1 MAIAG
6 IRGRIIQSL
15 LSGDAASEQ
24 MMRTRY
30 DAIIIGAGPAGSTT
44 AILLAR
50 AGWSVALV
58 ERQRFPR
65 RKVCGECIAAPNLAL
80 LDALGIGD
88 AFNALAGPELRKLAL
103 MFGRETITADLPPM
117 THLRHQW
124 GRALGREQL
133 DPLLLKQ
140 AEKAGAHVLQPYAA
154 RRIGGQPGT
163 FECDIKQVSSE
174 RLDTLTAPVLIAA
187 HGSWDVC
194 ATENRER
201 RQPNAADLFAFK
213 ANFHET
219 NLVRGL
225 LPVLAFDGGYGG
237 LVVAD
242 EGITTLACCIRRDRL
257 AALRTQNPGQRAG
270 EAVEAYLRRSCAGV
284 DDALSGARRDG
295 SWLSVGP
302 IRPGI
307 RLERNGNGI
316 FMIGN
321 AAGEAHPII
330 GEGISMAMQSAW
342 LLCAGLTEHLP
353 QEMTRLP
360 VQQRIQR
367 EYTEAWR
374 RQFSRRIRLA
384 ALFAHLAMRPD
395 MTSWLIPLLRRWPN
409 ALTWGA
415 RLSGKVKR
423 PMSTASVN
431 TIMP

>member
-1 MAIAG
+1 
-6 IRGRIIQSL
+6 
-15 LSGDAASEQ
+15 

-30 DAIIIGAGPAGSTT
+30 DAIIIGAGPAGSTA

-50 AGWSVALV
+50 AGWSVALI
-58 ERQRFPR
+58 ERQHFPR

-103 MFGRETITADLPPM
+103 MYGREAITADLPPM
-117 THLRHQW
+117 TQLRHQW

-133 DPLLLKQ
+133 DPLLMQQ
-140 AEKAGAHVLQPYAA
+140 AEQAGAYVLQPYAA
-154 RRIGGQPGT
+154 RRVGGQPGA
-163 FECDIKQVSSE
+163 FECDIRQTSSE
-174 RLDTLTAPVLIAA
+174 RLHTLGAPILIAA

-194 ATENRER
+194 ITENRVR
-201 RQPNAADLFAFK
+201 RQPSAGDLFAFK

-219 NLVRGL
+219 NLARGL

-242 EGITTLACCIRRDRL
+242 KGMTTLACCIRRDRL
-257 AALRTQNPGQRAG
+257 TALRRQSPGQRAG
-270 EAVEAYLRRSCAGV
+270 EAVEAYLRRSCVGV
-284 DDALSGARRDG
+284 DNALSSARRDG

-307 RLERNGNGI
+307 RLARQGNGV

-342 LLCAGLTEHLP
+342 LLCAGLTAHTPE
-353 QEMTRLP
+353 EMTRLP

-367 EYTEAWR
+367 EYTAAWR

-384 ALFAHLAMRPD
+384 ALFAHLAMRPGLAA
-395 MTSWLIPLLRRWPN
+395 WLIPVLQRWPI

-423 PMSTASVN
+423 PMSASSVN
-431 TIMP
+431 TIA

>member
-1 MAIAG
+1 
-6 IRGRIIQSL
+6 L
-15 LSGDAASEQ
+15 LSGDANEQ

-30 DAIIIGAGPAGSTT
+30 DAIIIGAGPAGSTA

-50 AGWSVALV
+50 AGWSVALI

-88 AFNALAGPELRKLAL
+88 AFNVLAGPELCKLAL
-103 MFGRETITADLPPM
+103 MYGRESITADLPPM
-117 THLRHQW
+117 TQLNHQW

-154 RRIGGQPGT
+154 RRIGGQPGA
-163 FECDIKQVSSE
+163 FECDINQISSA
-174 RLDTLTAPVLIAA
+174 RLHTLSAPVLIAA
-187 HGSWDVC
+187 HGSWDVRV
-194 ATENRER
+194 TENRAR
-201 RQPNAADLFAFK
+201 HRPNAGDLFAFK
-213 ANFHET
+213 ANFHDT

-242 EGITTLACCIRRDRL
+242 KGVTTLACCIRRDRL
-257 AALRTQNPGQRAG
+257 TALRRQSPGHRAG
-270 EAVEAYLRRSCAGV
+270 ETVEAYLRRSCTGV
-284 DDALSGARRDG
+284 ERALSGARRDG

-307 RLERNGNGI
+307 RLTRHGNGI

-342 LLCAGLTEHLP
+342 LLCAGLTAHSPE
-353 QEMTRLP
+353 EMTRLS

-367 EYTEAWR
+367 EYTAAWR
-374 RQFSRRIRLA
+374 HQFLRRIRLA

-395 MTSWLIPLLRRWPN
+395 IASWLIPLVQRWPN
-409 ALTWGA
+409 MLTWGA
-415 RLSGKVKR
+415 RLSGKVKG
-423 PMSTASVN
+423 PMPTSSVN
-431 TIMP
+431 TIMS